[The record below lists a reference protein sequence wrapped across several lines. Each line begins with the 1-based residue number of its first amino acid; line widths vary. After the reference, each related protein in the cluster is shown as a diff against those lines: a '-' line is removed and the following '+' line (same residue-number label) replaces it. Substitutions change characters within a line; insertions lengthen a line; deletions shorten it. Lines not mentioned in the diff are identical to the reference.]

1 MQDICSLCRD
11 GGRCLLEGRSILCL
25 FVGVQANSV
34 VILDGMVDLVREEG
48 EGGEQK
54 VKLELLRI
62 L

>member
-1 MQDICSLCRD
+1 M
-11 GGRCLLEGRSILCL
+11 CL
-25 FVGVQANSV
+25 FVGVQANSL
-34 VILDGMVDLVREEG
+34 VILDGMVYLVREEG